1 MDYTSAASNETKS
14 KQVRASTQYL
24 EINGLEDNTNYIIT
38 VMASTSKGYGPA
50 SEPIVVAADLSSK
63 SISALTFTNEPS
75 VWTSGRELQTSL
87 FAFARSTG
95 SEWEAAVSNP
105 VR

>member
-1 MDYTSAASNETKS
+1 MDYTSAASNETNS

-24 EINGLEDNTNYIIT
+24 EINGLERNTDYTIT

-75 VWTSGRELQTSL
+75 V
-87 FAFARSTG
+87 
-95 SEWEAAVSNP
+95 
-105 VR
+105 